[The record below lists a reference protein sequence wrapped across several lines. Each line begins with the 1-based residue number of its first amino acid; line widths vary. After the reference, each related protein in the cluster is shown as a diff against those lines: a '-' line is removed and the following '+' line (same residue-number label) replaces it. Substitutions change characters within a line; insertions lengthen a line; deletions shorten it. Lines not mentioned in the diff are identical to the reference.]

1 MYDIQKSVSS
11 YYASTISTGDAGSEV
26 RTFLSRSQ
34 RLDASL
40 TKEISDHDTYSRLLE
55 SSTDSS
61 AQLMR
66 AIRYARNVIEHTSH
80 VISPKTDALIGGG
93 RIFREY
99 PVWDDIPEVINAQL
113 HESTQRLKP
122 SYDAVL
128 SGQSV
133 IDTMFA
139 VLRFFARV
147 SPSIIHRDSRGEW
160 TGFPLMNQ
168 DSVSDPLHPEEPI
181 DMDAAWDW
189 LNTRIPNG
197 DTRVVCGQFK
207 MDEVNYCAGLTFV
220 GRYSF
225 TPFVETEPQIAQ
237 DMQAGFT
244 YRQGD
249 VKRNVSDRSSEF
261 SDWGC
266 TNVLFSMNEVNVWAH
281 PVERFGYE
289 QDWFTLFPEDYW
301 RRLVRVENYR
311 SSAERLAYCIRR
323 KHRLNAQVPPFIE

>member
-11 YYASTISTGDAGSEV
+11 YYASTVSTDDAGSEV

-34 RLDASL
+34 RLNASL
-40 TKEISDHDTYSRLLE
+40 TSEISDHDTYSRLIE

-66 AIRYARNVIEHTSH
+66 AIKYARNVIEHTSH
-80 VISPKTDALIGGG
+80 IISPKTDALIGGG
-93 RIFREY
+93 RRFREY
-99 PVWDDIPEVINAQL
+99 PVWDDIPEAIHAQL
-113 HESTQRLKP
+113 RKRTQQLKL

-147 SPSIIHRDSRGEW
+147 SPSIIHRDSHGEW

-168 DSVSDPLHPEEPI
+168 DSVPDPLHPEEPLET
-181 DMDAAWDW
+181 DAAWDW

-207 MDEVNYCAGLTFV
+207 MNEVNYWAGLTFV

-225 TPFVETEPQIAQ
+225 TPFVETELQIAR

-249 VKRNVSDRSSEF
+249 VERNVSDRSSEF

-266 TNVLFSMNEVNVWAH
+266 TNVLFSMNEINVWAH
-281 PVERFGYE
+281 PVERFGY
-289 QDWFTLFPEDYW
+289 QQNWFTIFPEDYW
-301 RRLVRVENYR
+301 RRLVRFENYH
-311 SSAERLAYCIRR
+311 SFATLAYCIRR
-323 KHRLNAQVPPFIE
+323 KHRLNAQMPPLFK